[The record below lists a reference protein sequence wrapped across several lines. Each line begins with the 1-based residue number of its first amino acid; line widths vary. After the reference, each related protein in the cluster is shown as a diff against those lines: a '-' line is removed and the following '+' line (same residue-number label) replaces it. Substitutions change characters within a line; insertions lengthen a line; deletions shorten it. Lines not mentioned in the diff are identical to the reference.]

1 MRAKLTPSRV
11 RNVALSA
18 LCALLLT
25 ACGEKPEAM
34 IASAKDYIAK
44 CENAHGR
51 VAVEQFLDS
60 AHASRTAR

>member
-44 CENAHGR
+44 LGDVNGLLAGIK
-51 VAVEQFLDS
+51 D
-60 AHASRTAR
+60 